1 MAVVKSDRK
10 AKVVTEGA
18 VAKAKVVRR
27 PRGTVGFGE
36 SSLNATRAWE
46 AAQARG
52 ATGTLED
59 FHVAYNKTSR
69 RRKAKLN
76 DPAFLRAR
84 LAALEGNGSP
94 TDVPQ
99 VTQYALPLND

>member
-1 MAVVKSDRK
+1 MASK
-10 AKVVTEGA
+10 KVVETK
-18 VAKAKVVRR
+18 VAKPRR
-27 PRGTVGFGE
+27 PRGTVKIGE
-36 SSLNATRAWE
+36 TTMNTQRAWE

-59 FHVAYNKTSR
+59 FHRAYNETSR

-76 DPAFLRAR
+76 DPVFLRAR
-84 LAALEGNGSP
+84 LAALEGNGTP

-99 VTQYALPLND
+99 VTHYDMATLSE